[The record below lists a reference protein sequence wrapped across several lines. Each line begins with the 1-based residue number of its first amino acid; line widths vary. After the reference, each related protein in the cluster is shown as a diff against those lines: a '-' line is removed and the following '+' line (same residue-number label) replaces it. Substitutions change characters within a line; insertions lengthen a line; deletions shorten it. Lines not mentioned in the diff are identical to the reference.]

1 MLRKKKE
8 TLAIET
14 NNIILIRVQ
23 LIMGGKDSPP
33 PPCNSSKATKWSQVA
48 DSSSSSGQQVLPQ
61 VDRRP
66 LFHRCCS
73 QINLQFDTYDQEPV
87 ALASN
92 SSKSLPRDYSPVKAY
107 MDCISPQTLKCA
119 IVGNSGVGKTSLLM
133 SYTVEKFPETHAPTI
148 YDKFTTSLTVSGKRI
163 MVVLCDTAGQD
174 DFAHLRPL
182 CYPQLDVALICFS
195 VVDYASFESVKTKWI
210 KEITRHCPN
219 SPIVLVGTQSD
230 KRDNSALVKA
240 LKAEGKKV
248 VSKSEGQRL
257 AAQIRASSYIECSAF
272 TQFNVKGAF
281 DEAIAAAL
289 ELNLKSRAQCT
300 SACTI
305 L

>member
-1 MLRKKKE
+1 
-8 TLAIET
+8 
-14 NNIILIRVQ
+14 
-23 LIMGGKDSPP
+23 MGGKDSPT
-33 PPCNSSKATKWSQVA
+33 PCTTSKAPKWGQVA
-48 DSSSSSGQQVLPQ
+48 DSTSSGQHLMDHRPQ
-61 VDRRP
+61 
-66 LFHRCCS
+66 FHRCCS
-73 QINLQFDTYDQEPV
+73 QINLEFDLNEQEPV
-87 ALASN
+87 GLASN

-119 IVGNSGVGKTSLLM
+119 IVGDSGVGKTSLLM
-133 SYTVEKFPETHAPTI
+133 SYTVEKFPESHAPTI

-195 VVDYASFESVKTKWI
+195 LVDYDSFESVKTKWI
-210 KEITRHCPN
+210 KEIKRHCPAT
-219 SPIVLVGTQSD
+219 PIVLVGTQSD
-230 KRDNSALVKA
+230 KRDNPAALKA
-240 LKAEGKKV
+240 LKAEGKKFIA
-248 VSKSEGQRL
+248 KSEGQRL
-257 AAQIRASSYIECSAF
+257 ATQIRASSYIECSAL
-272 TQFNVKGAF
+272 TQFNVKGTF

-289 ELNLKSRAQCT
+289 ELNLKSRPQCI